1 MNMLITSAG
10 RRGYFVEYFKKELGG
25 SGKVYVGNSS
35 PISPAFAF
43 ADECVVT
50 PLIYDE
56 TYIPFLLDFCQKKH
70 IDFLLSL
77 FDIDMLVLAKNK
89 EKFKEI
95 GTEVI
100 VSSPQVVSFCNDK
113 WQTYLFCK
121 EKGIQT
127 AKTYLGLNGAVF
139 ALENGELSFPLIVK
153 PRWGMGSL
161 AIYEV
166 ESRKELEVLYEK
178 CKRDIINS
186 YLKYESEI
194 DMDRSVV
201 IQEKLRG
208 EEYGIDIINDL
219 NGNNCTNVVKKKYA
233 MRAGETD
240 CAMVVKE
247 DHISN
252 FAEVLGKNTG
262 HIGNMDVDVFVN
274 EKKIYLLEMNAR
286 FGGGYPF
293 SHLAGINLPLAI
305 IKWLRGEPLT
315 NELQIKKYDRII
327 QKNINFLD
335 LTDRNEAVL

>member
-10 RRGYFVEYFKKELGG
+10 RRGYIVEYFKEALGN

-35 PISPAFAF
+35 SISAAFAY

-56 TYIPFLLDFCQKKH
+56 SYIPFLLDYCRKKQ

-77 FDIDMLVLAKNK
+77 FDVDLLVLAKNK

-100 VSSPQVVSFCNDK
+100 VSSPQVISFCNDK

-121 EKGIQT
+121 ERGIQT
-127 AKTYLGLNGAVF
+127 ADTYLDINAVF
-139 ALENGELSFPLIVK
+139 SALEKEELFFPLIVK
-153 PRWGMGSL
+153 PRWGMGSI
-161 AIYEV
+161 AIYEA

-178 CKRDIINS
+178 CKKDIRNS
-186 YLKYESEI
+186 YLKYEAVC
-194 DMDRSVV
+194 DWDRSVI

-219 NGNNCTNVVKKKYA
+219 NGNYCANVVRKKFS
-233 MRAGETD
+233 MRSGETD
-240 CAMVVKE
+240 CAMVVNE
-247 DHISN
+247 NRISD
-252 FAEVLGKNTG
+252 FAEILGKNTG
-262 HIGNMDVDVFVN
+262 HIGNLDVDVIVN
-274 EKKIYLLEMNAR
+274 EKEICLLEMNAR

-293 SHLAGINLPLAI
+293 SHLAGINLPMAI
-305 IKWLRGEPLT
+305 IKWLRGTPLT
-315 NELQIKKYDRII
+315 NELQIKKYNRMI
-327 QKNINFLD
+327 QKNISFLD
-335 LTDRNEAVL
+335 LTDCNEA